1 MGENRTLACPGHVAK
16 RVRKWGLIIIV
27 YPLPRPEGILQRH
40 FLRKDLHPITH
51 LCWSEEVRRN
61 RYTLPGGKKEGKER
75 KLHVS
80 LVSLATVSTTA
91 MEKTMPFLVQRW
103 FWQHPWA
110 FAAVC
115 CVGQQLLMRISRLY
129 PHACGRPVGGG
140 TKPPPTG
147 RPESSKQ
154 ASLPHSGCGSL

>member
-103 FWQHPWA
+103 LS
-110 FAAVC
+110 FASMVLATSMGVC
-115 CVGQQLLMRISRLY
+115 SCLLRRATATNENIASISSCVWPTCRWWHEAT
-129 PHACGRPVGGG
+129 PHRP
-140 TKPPPTG
+140 
-147 RPESSKQ
+147 
-154 ASLPHSGCGSL
+154 A